1 MLGPADAETF
11 ARCIAV
17 GGVAVFPADTVYG
30 LACEP
35 DTREAVERLYA
46 LKGRSPGKPSAI
58 MFFDLELA
66 FAALPELEPRTRTLL
81 SRLMPGGITAL
92 LPNPLR
98 RYPLACGA
106 GGGDVHT
113 LGLRVPALGPDIEAL
128 AGMRWPVMQSS
139 ANVSGGYDDPE
150 TYKTLSGLLD
160 ELDEQRGTAGNR
172 VFYLS
177 TPAEAFPLVIN
188 GLAGAGL
195 NQARDGSFAR
205 LPSATL
211 RRPPRGASRRRP
223 RAGGP
228 GPRRHA

>member
-1 MLGPADAETF
+1 MLTSADAETF

-46 LKGRSPGKPSAI
+46 LKGRRPDKPSAI

-98 RYPLACGA
+98 RFPLACGA

-113 LGLRVPALGPDIEAL
+113 LGLRVPALPEDIGAL
-128 AGMRWPVMQSS
+128 ADMRWPVMQSS
-139 ANVSGGYDDPE
+139 ANRSGGIDAHR
-150 TYKTLSGLLD
+150 LD
-160 ELDEQRGTAGNR
+160 EVPEEIRQRADLVLDGGE
-172 VFYLS
+172 
-177 TPAEAFPLVIN
+177 
-188 GLAGAGL
+188 LAGT
-195 NQARDGSFAR
+195 
-205 LPSATL
+205 PSTVVDL
-211 RRPPRGASRRRP
+211 RRFELDGMWAVLRPGAVP
-223 RAGGP
+223 ERAIE
-228 GPRRHA
+228 HAAADA

>member
-1 MLGPADAETF
+1 MITRADAETF

-35 DTREAVERLYA
+35 DTRDAVERLYA
-46 LKGRSPGKPSAI
+46 LKGRSPAKPSAI

-66 FAALPELEPRTRTLL
+66 FAALPELEPRTRALL

-113 LGLRVPALGPDIEAL
+113 LGLRVPALEGPIEAL
-128 AGMRWPVMQSS
+128 AEMRWPVMQSS
-139 ANVSGGYDDPE
+139 ANVSGGYDAHR
-150 TYKTLSGLLD
+150 LD
-160 ELDEQRGTAGNR
+160 EVPEEIRRRADLVLDGGELAGTP
-172 VFYLS
+172 S
-177 TPAEAFPLVIN
+177 TVVDLRRFELDGMWAVLRQGAVPERDIEIAAAEA
-188 GLAGAGL
+188 
-195 NQARDGSFAR
+195 
-205 LPSATL
+205 
-211 RRPPRGASRRRP
+211 
-223 RAGGP
+223 
-228 GPRRHA
+228 